1 MDKII
6 MKVCD
11 FLTYNDNFKKRN
23 PDLYD
28 ILFLLKTIFIAIPFL
43 ILFEI
48 FVLIPYWFINLFKK
62 WIHFIILFA
71 IFITI
76 FVFMPYLIIRLGQL

>member
-48 FVLIPYWFINLFKK
+48 FVLIPRWFINLFKK
-62 WIHFIILFA
+62 
-71 IFITI
+71 
-76 FVFMPYLIIRLGQL
+76 